1 VGCRKQHRRNIM
13 DIQTLERFFMWCT
26 IMNAALL
33 VLSGMI
39 FAFAGDWVYRVQSKW
54 YPISRD
60 AFNVVIYSFIG
71 VFKIFFLMFN
81 LVPYVA
87 LLIVG

>member
-1 VGCRKQHRRNIM
+1 M
-13 DIQTLERFFMWCT
+13 DIQTVQTFFMWCT
-26 IMNAALL
+26 IIDAVLL
-33 VLSGMI
+33 VLTGMI
-39 FAFAGDWVYRVQSKW
+39 FTFAGDWVYRVQSKW

-71 VFKIFFLMFN
+71 LFKLFFITFN

-87 LLIVG
+87 LLIIEL

>member
-1 VGCRKQHRRNIM
+1 M
-13 DIQTLERFFMWCT
+13 DIKVIQTFFMWCT
-26 IMNAALL
+26 IINTGLL
-33 VLSGMI
+33 VLTGMI
-39 FAFAGDWVYRVQSKW
+39 FTFAGDWVYRVQSKW

-71 VFKIFFLMFN
+71 LFKLFFITFN

-87 LLIVG
+87 LLIIEL

>member
-1 VGCRKQHRRNIM
+1 VNRGYIM
-13 DIQTLERFFMWCT
+13 DIQTLQTFFMWCT
-26 IMNAALL
+26 IINAVLL
-33 VLSGMI
+33 VLTGMI
-39 FAFAGDWVYRVQSKW
+39 FTFAGDWVYRVQSKW

-71 VFKIFFLMFN
+71 LFKIFFLMFN

-87 LLIVG
+87 LLIIEL

>member
-1 VGCRKQHRRNIM
+1 M
-13 DIQTLERFFMWCT
+13 DIKVIQTFFMWCT
-26 IMNAALL
+26 IINAALL
-33 VLSGMI
+33 VLTGMI
-39 FAFAGDWVYRVQSKW
+39 FTFAGDWVYRVQSKW

-71 VFKIFFLMFN
+71 LFKLFFITFN

-87 LLIVG
+87 LLIIEL